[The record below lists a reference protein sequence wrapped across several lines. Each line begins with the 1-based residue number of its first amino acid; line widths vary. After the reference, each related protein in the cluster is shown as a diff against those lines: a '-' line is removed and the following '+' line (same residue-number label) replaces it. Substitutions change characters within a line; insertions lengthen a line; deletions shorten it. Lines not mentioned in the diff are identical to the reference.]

1 MCNNLFIKVLIYIYK
16 VFIFYFFNIA
26 ANKPHLCD
34 AVSTMSAMPLP
45 GSDISYSI
53 RHVEEGWHHL
63 IKSDDTKRLKEIA
76 VCNFDFLLAAVSLNY
91 CT

>member
-1 MCNNLFIKVLIYIYK
+1 
-16 VFIFYFFNIA
+16 
-26 ANKPHLCD
+26 
-34 AVSTMSAMPLP
+34 MSAMPLP

-76 VCNFDFLLAAVSLNY
+76 VCNFDFLLAAVSLNH
-91 CT
+91 CTEYILSHKIQQVNDQLSLDCKIKNN

>member
-1 MCNNLFIKVLIYIYK
+1 
-16 VFIFYFFNIA
+16 
-26 ANKPHLCD
+26 
-34 AVSTMSAMPLP
+34 MSAMPLP

-76 VCNFDFLLAAVSLNY
+76 VCNFDFLLAAVSLKLLHINSQE
-91 CT
+91 TINIILIVK